1 MRAALIFSALLLVT
15 VGCTATWVEQ
25 PSPKE
30 PLDKQAQLYPAQEY
44 KIQYGDQLDIKFL
57 YNPELN
63 ENLPVRPD
71 GRITLQLVGDL
82 MVVDMTPT
90 QLAEALKTRYASEL
104 KRPEVT
110 VIVRQFAAQKVF
122 VDGEVI
128 RPGLLQLVGPM
139 KVSQAIAQSGG
150 FGYDARKKEVVVI
163 RQNPAGKPLVTVV
176 NMEEVQHGIDM
187 ANDINLMP
195 YDMVFVPKSPIG
207 EVDKWVDQYIRRLLP
222 FPIPSPI
229 PTPTTTSNSWF

>member
-1 MRAALIFSALLLVT
+1 MRAALVLLIVLLFAAT
-15 VGCTATWVEQ
+15 CTPTWVEN
-25 PSPKE
+25 PAARE
-30 PLDKQAQLYPAQEY
+30 PIDKQARAYPAQEY
-44 KIQYGDQLDIKFL
+44 KIQYGDLLDIKFL

-90 QLAEALKTRYASEL
+90 QLAEALKTRYAAEL
-104 KRPEVT
+104 RKPEVT

-122 VDGEVI
+122 VDGEVA
-128 RPGLLQLVGPM
+128 RPGLVQLVGPM
-139 KVSQAIAQSGG
+139 TVTQALALAGG
-150 FGYDARKKEVVVI
+150 FTYDARKNEVVVI

-176 NMEEVQHGIDM
+176 NVVDVQRGIDM
-187 ANDINLMP
+187 TNDINLMP
-195 YDMVFVPKSPIG
+195 YDMVYVPKSPIG

-229 PTPTTTSNSWF
+229 PTPTTTTSSWF

>member
-1 MRAALIFSALLLVT
+1 MRALLVSSILLLIAA
-15 VGCTATWVEQ
+15 GCTPTWVAH

-30 PLDKQAQLYPAQEY
+30 PIDQQARLYPAQEY
-44 KIQYGDQLDIKFL
+44 KIQFGDQLDIKFL

-90 QLAEALKTRYASEL
+90 QLAEALKTRYAAEV
-104 KRPEVT
+104 KRPEIT

-122 VDGEVI
+122 VDGEVGH
-128 RPGLLQLVGPM
+128 PGLLQLVGPM
-139 KVSQAIAQSGG
+139 TVSHAIAQSGG
-150 FGYDARKKEVVVI
+150 FGMDARKNEVVVI
-163 RQNPAGKPLVTVV
+163 RQNPAGRPFVTVV
-176 NMEEVQHGIDM
+176 DMLQVQRGIDM
-187 ANDINLMP
+187 TMDINLMP

-207 EVDKWVDQYIRRLLP
+207 EVDKWVDQYIRKLLP
-222 FPIPSPI
+222 FPLPSPI
-229 PTPTTTSNSWF
+229 PTPTTTSSFY

>member
-1 MRAALIFSALLLVT
+1 MRAALVIFCVVLAT
-15 VGCTATWVEQ
+15 AACTPTWVDR
-25 PSPKE
+25 PAAKDPI
-30 PLDKQAQLYPAQEY
+30 DRQARAFPTQEY
-44 KIQYGDQLDIKFL
+44 KIQYGDLLDIKFL

-82 MVVDMTPT
+82 LVVDMTPT
-90 QLAEALKTRYASEL
+90 QLAEALKQRYSAEL
-104 KRPEVT
+104 RKPEVT
-110 VIVRQFAAQKVF
+110 VIVRQFAAQKIF
-122 VDGEVI
+122 VDGEVA
-128 RPGLLQLVGPM
+128 RPGLVQLVGPM
-139 KVSQAIAQSGG
+139 TVTQAIAMAGG
-150 FGYDARKKEVVVI
+150 FTYDARRNEVVVI
-163 RQNPAGKPLVTVV
+163 RQNPPAKPMVTVV
-176 NMEEVQHGIDM
+176 NVIDVHRGIDM
-187 ANDINLMP
+187 TNDVNLMP